1 MNTQQL
7 MFQLGAVSATL
18 RAPMFDALAKDGKIS
33 KGEIDSTRE
42 RLKDI
47 VSSLHSTPAS
57 KIEAMLEKY
66 GAQLTEHFQR
76 FESHWAGNYLAALQE
91 AQIMLGFM
99 TTILAKSGIKEA

>member
-1 MNTQQL
+1 MNSQQL
-7 MFQLGAVSATL
+7 MFQLGAVSGTL

-47 VSSLHSTPAS
+47 VISLQSTPAN

-66 GAQLTEHFQR
+66 GAQLTEHFQH
-76 FESHWAGNYLAALQE
+76 FESQWVGNHLAAFQE
-91 AQIMLGFM
+91 AQLMLGFM
-99 TTILAKSGIKEA
+99 TSILAKSGIKEA

>member
-7 MFQLGAVSATL
+7 MFQLGAVSSTL
-18 RAPMFDALAKDGKIS
+18 KAPMFDALAKDGKIT

-47 VSSLHSTPAS
+47 VTALHKTPFN
-57 KIEAMLEKY
+57 KIEAMLAEY
-66 GAQLTEHFQR
+66 GAQLNEHFQN
-76 FESHWAGNYLAALQE
+76 FESVWIRDYSAGLHE

-99 TTILAKSGIKEA
+99 TSILAKSGIKEA